1 MSKDMFDKLME
12 TIKASMDTAS
22 DPTDEITLFNL
33 ACELTQAYPLL
44 SGEAFD
50 E

>member
-1 MSKDMFDKLME
+1 MNKDMFDKLMD
-12 TIKASMDTAS
+12 TIKSSMDTAS
-22 DPTDEITLFNL
+22 NASDEMILFNL

>member
-1 MSKDMFDKLME
+1 MNKDMFDKLME
-12 TIKASMDTAS
+12 TIKSSMDTANSAS
-22 DPTDEITLFNL
+22 DEMILFNL
-33 ACELTQAYPLL
+33 ACGLTQAYPLL